1 MSYHLCQVE
10 DRLRKAFDRALQQI
24 DAGTSEN
31 RKLSSQKLEPNIGHQ
46 PALQQANIAPV
57 LVDGKDR
64 WQYGVGFRQGELKGK
79 MTIIG
84 DPADFN
90 QKRIWTIH
98 ARDQRPYLIFLL
110 RAQLYLTYRGIPHDL
125 HHRTAR
131 RLIHASQ
138 RIGGI
143 SMWMPLTIQEEALEF
158 AGIPLSEP
166 TGFRD
171 VEPSLGILKSP
182 ATAKV
187 LKAFIKTPPPGG
199 MHRVYPGDK
208 LFLLTVWSTPS
219 ISRELPVNA
228 PAVAWWSASWSRPAI
243 RWGKTRNWFAS
254 GIPFRKTP
262 GPIPVAARR
271 HRPFRRR
278 CSAGSLGIGFP
289 PK

>member
-10 DRLRKAFDRALQQI
+10 DRLQKAFGRALQQI
-24 DAGTSEN
+24 DAGASEN
-31 RKLSSQKLEPNIGHQ
+31 RKLSSQKLQADIGHQ

-57 LVDGKDR
+57 LVDGRDR

-125 HHRTAR
+125 HYRTAR
-131 RLIHASQ
+131 RLIHGSQ

-143 SMWMPLTIQEEALEF
+143 SMWMHLTIQEEALEF

-187 LKAFIKTPPPGG
+187 LKAFVTTPPPGG
-199 MHRVYPGDK
+199 MHRVFPGDK

-228 PAVAWWSASWSRPAI
+228 PVGGLVERVLVKAGDSV
-243 RWGKTRNWFAS
+243 GKDQELVRLRDPFQKDPWPYTRGCS
-254 GIPFRKTP
+254 TP
-262 GPIPVAARR
+262 
-271 HRPFRRR
+271 
-278 CSAGSLGIGFP
+278 
-289 PK
+289 